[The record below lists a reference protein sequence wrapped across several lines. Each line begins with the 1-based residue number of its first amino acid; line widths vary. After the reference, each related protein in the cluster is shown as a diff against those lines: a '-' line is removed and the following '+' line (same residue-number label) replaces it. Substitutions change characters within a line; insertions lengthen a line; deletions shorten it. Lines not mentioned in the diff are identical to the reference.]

1 MLDEAT
7 SHLDVERERA
17 VNQAPA
23 RNAHDAHRHCTS
35 AGDHS
40 RIGAGGLACKR
51 RDRGGRTAA
60 TCITADLIP
69 GTRTWMH
76 YSMTSSA
83 RNRNNSGI
91 VRPSALAALRLMA
104 SSNFTGSCTGRSL
117 ACSYGG
123 YAWPVG
129 YRKGHLAQRAPIP
142 YFSHI
147 EFSAGRLGL
156 AATSAPD

>member
-1 MLDEAT
+1 M
-7 SHLDVERERA
+7 R
-17 VNQAPA
+17 
-23 RNAHDAHRHCTS
+23 
-35 AGDHS
+35 
-40 RIGAGGLACKR
+40 
-51 RDRGGRTAA
+51 
-60 TCITADLIP
+60 
-69 GTRTWMH
+69 

-91 VRPSALAALRLMA
+91 VMPSPLAALMLMA
-104 SSNFTGSCTGRSL
+104 SSNFTGTWTSSSL
-117 ACSYGG
+117 TCSYGG